1 VPLDINGE
9 HRAHV
14 LFSGTSVMQIDGSK
28 SATRRALKA
37 PDGGC
42 VCVCLRTGFASSQG
56 TLVRMIE
63 FSSEQVMGSTKESIT
78 LLLILLMFA
87 IVASSYV
94 LYNGLHDGKRTQY
107 QLVIRCVL
115 ILDVGRA
122 ARAADA
128 DGGRRQHGDFGAL
141 ARARVLHRAVSRA
154 LRRQA
159 DGGAL

>member
-28 SATRRALKA
+28 AQQQQSQSLKA

-87 IVASSYV
+87 ITASGYV

-115 ILDVGRA
+115 I
-122 ARAADA
+122 
-128 DGGRRQHGDFGAL
+128 
-141 ARARVLHRAVSRA
+141 
-154 LRRQA
+154 
-159 DGGAL
+159 